1 MHQICV
7 AFHARNG
14 RVLSLLCLLEKE
26 TDVLH
31 KIKMWKINFLIN
43 QSHIFEL
50 EVRIHKLIH
59 NRCNFETQTP
69 SIT

>member
-1 MHQICV
+1 M
-7 AFHARNG
+7 
-14 RVLSLLCLLEKE
+14 CLLEKE